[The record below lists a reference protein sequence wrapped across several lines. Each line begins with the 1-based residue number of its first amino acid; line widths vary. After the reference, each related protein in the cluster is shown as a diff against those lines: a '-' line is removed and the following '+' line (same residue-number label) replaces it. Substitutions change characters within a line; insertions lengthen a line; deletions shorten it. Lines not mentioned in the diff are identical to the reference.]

1 MPDYQYDFITLEDS
15 WQDII
20 KTGDIAIWQSHHL
33 FGLGIRLM
41 TGPFT
46 HVGYL
51 SREEN
56 NKVYIYHAARGRYFH
71 KSFIKQDFEEIIKN
85 DNSLKAIS
93 RLDYSAI
100 WEQQHIIMN
109 ILTSYERIKF
119 MENAS
124 MGYDWGMII
133 AELNRSI
140 FAAIDIDI
148 TMRKPIMDNTNNVMC
163 SEGISIVFD
172 PKAYNGNIMPS
183 RKNYFLSNWKSLPMW
198 PTPSDIAFGP
208 YTNFVLVRKDFKDK
222 LNKYIEHYSNENFIA
237 RY

>member
-1 MPDYQYDFITLEDS
+1 MLEYDFITLEDY
-15 WQDII
+15 WKGII

-33 FGLGIRLM
+33 FGLGIRLV

-56 NKVYIYHAARGRYFH
+56 NKVYVYHAAKGMYWH

-85 DNSLKAIS
+85 DNTLKTIC

-100 WEQQHIIMN
+100 WEQEYIVMN
-109 ILTSYERIKF
+109 ILKSYERVKF

-124 MGYDWGMII
+124 MGYDWGMIL
-133 AELNRSI
+133 AELHRFNC
-140 FAAIDIDI
+140 AAIDIDV
-148 TMRKPIMDNTNNVMC
+148 TMRKPILDNLYNVMC
-163 SEGISIVFD
+163 SEGVSMVFD
-172 PKAYNGNIMPS
+172 PKAYQGNTMPS
-183 RKNYFLSNWKSLPMW
+183 RKNYFLTNPESLPMW

-208 YTNFVLVRKDFKDK
+208 YTNFVLVRKDFKDR
-222 LNKYIEHYSNENFIA
+222 LNKYIEHYSSENFIA